1 MARTDDGVGWVE
13 YECAAVAV
21 SRLEVILP
29 NLLVPVPQ
37 PCASQRLPIANQ
49 QDHNGLIIH
58 LKMTP
63 KSIFSR
69 IA

>member
-13 YECAAVAV
+13 YECAAVTV

-37 PCASQRLPIANQ
+37 PCTSQSLPIANQ
-49 QDHNGLIIH
+49 QDH
-58 LKMTP
+58 T
-63 KSIFSR
+63 
-69 IA
+69 A